1 MFRVAPDRLAR
12 LEDPEMTTE
21 SDLQPAREQVQS
33 HIQKTVAVSALRKI
47 RGLVDEYEEEE
58 RHARRMTPIGIA
70 LLCLAVVAVLLSLFV
85 FRIAPTE
92 RAAVPPAP
100 VENAARPLRVE
111 RGAHTED
118 PAVTRYGLIWA
129 SRIEKSGAKAIPPV
143 IRDKALYGSVIL
155 TTHIRTE
162 DGTVERVEVT
172 RSSGHPQLDDAAQQI
187 VMRALPFPPLSD
199 ELKKKGGTIRITR
212 EFHFTQD

>member
-1 MFRVAPDRLAR
+1 
-12 LEDPEMTTE
+12 MTTE
-21 SDLQPAREQVQS
+21 SDLQPAREQVQA

-47 RGLVDEYEEEE
+47 RGLVDEYEEED

-85 FRIAPTE
+85 FRFGPTE

-100 VENAARPLRVE
+100 VEGAARPLRVE

-118 PAVTRYGLIWA
+118 PAVTRFGVIWGT
-129 SRIEKSGAKAIPPV
+129 RVERFGAKAIPPV

-155 TTHIRTE
+155 TTRIRTE
-162 DGTVERVEVT
+162 DGAVERVEVT
-172 RSSGHPQLDDAAQQI
+172 KSSGYPQLDDAAQQI
-187 VMRALPFPPLSD
+187 VMRVPPVPPLSD
-199 ELKKKGGTIRITR
+199 ELKKKAGIITITR
-212 EFHFTQD
+212 EFRFTRE